1 MAEMTRSNVRRTR
14 WVRVALGL
22 VALLG
27 LTELGLRVA
36 GLGEFPTY
44 LKDDHFG
51 YIPKPNQA
59 GRFLQRNEWVFND
72 RSMGVATP
80 WQASDRTD
88 VLLVGNS
95 IVLGGNAY
103 DQPDKL
109 APLMQSQ
116 LSASCSVWPVAAGG
130 WATVNEFR
138 YLDRRPDVV
147 AGADF
152 FVWEYMAHQMGG
164 VASWSRP
171 ALHPLER
178 PLWLTGHVV
187 GKALDQRFPTAARF
201 EVKAASDEAPY
212 FAEFEAM
219 LARLNQA
226 SGRRPA
232 GVIFLYPDL
241 NQLNMAR
248 AGKEW
253 LPDRAEV
260 QRLAAR
266 HGVVLIDL
274 AAMPQW
280 KAALY
285 KDGVHPSREG
295 NVVLSVILASEIRRL
310 AQGC

>member
-1 MAEMTRSNVRRTR
+1 MIRSNARRTR
-14 WVRVALGL
+14 WVRVALAL

-44 LKDDHFG
+44 LKDEHFG

-72 RSMGVATP
+72 RSMGVPAP

-103 DQPDKL
+103 DQSDKL
-109 APLMQSQ
+109 APLMQSK
-116 LSASCSVWPVAAGG
+116 LSASCSVWPLAAGG
-130 WATVNEFR
+130 WSTVNEFR
-138 YLDRRPDVV
+138 YLDRHPDVV

-164 VASWSRP
+164 LAKWSRP

-178 PLWLTGHVV
+178 PLWLTGYVV

-212 FAEFEAM
+212 FTEFETM
-219 LARLNQA
+219 LERLNQA

-241 NQLNMAR
+241 QQLEMAR

-260 QRLAAR
+260 QRMAAR

-285 KDGVHPSREG
+285 KDGVHPTREG
-295 NVVLSVILASEIRRL
+295 NVVLSGILASEIRRL
-310 AQGC
+310 AHGC

>member
-1 MAEMTRSNVRRTR
+1 MIKSNARRTR

-44 LKDDHFG
+44 LRDDQFG

-88 VLLVGNS
+88 ILLVGNS

-103 DQPDKL
+103 NQSDKL

-116 LSASCSVWPVAAGG
+116 LRASCSVWPVAAGG

-138 YLDRRPDVV
+138 YLDRQPDVV
-147 AGADF
+147 AGANF
-152 FVWEYMAHQMGG
+152 FVWEYMANQMGG
-164 VASWSRP
+164 LASWSRST
-171 ALHPLER
+171 LHPLER
-178 PLWLTGHVV
+178 PLWLTGYVV

-201 EVKAASDEAPY
+201 EVKAPSDEAPY
-212 FAEFEAM
+212 FAEFETM
-219 LARLNQA
+219 LERLTQA

-241 NQLNMAR
+241 QQLEMAR

-266 HGVVLIDL
+266 HGVMLIDL

-280 KAALY
+280 KAGLY
-285 KDGVHPSREG
+285 KDGVHPSVEG
-295 NVVLSVILASEIRRL
+295 NAVMATILANEIRRL
-310 AQGC
+310 AHGC

>member
-1 MAEMTRSNVRRTR
+1 MMSGNVRRTR

-22 VALLG
+22 IALLG

-51 YIPKPNQA
+51 YVPKPNQA

-72 RSMGVATP
+72 RSMGVAEP
-80 WQASDRTD
+80 WRPGDRTD
-88 VLLVGNS
+88 ILLVGNS
-95 IVLGGNAY
+95 VVLGGNAY
-103 DQPDKL
+103 NQPDKL
-109 APLMQSQ
+109 APIMQSQ

-130 WATVNEFR
+130 WSTVNEFR
-138 YLDRRPDVV
+138 YLDRQADVV
-147 AGADF
+147 SGADF
-152 FVWEYMAHQMGG
+152 FVWEYMAHQMDGL
-164 VASWSRP
+164 ASWSRP
-171 ALHPLER
+171 TLHPLER

-187 GKALDQRFPTAARF
+187 GKALEQRFPTAARF
-201 EVKAASDEAPY
+201 EEKAPSDEAPY

-219 LARLNQA
+219 LERLNQA

-241 NQLNMAR
+241 SQLEMAR
-248 AGKEW
+248 VGKEW

-260 QRLAAR
+260 QRVAAR
-266 HGVVLIDL
+266 RGVVLIDL

-280 KAALY
+280 KAELY
-285 KDGVHPSREG
+285 KDGVHPTREG
-295 NVVLSVILASEIRRL
+295 NVVIATILANEVRRL
-310 AQGC
+310 AHGC

>member
-1 MAEMTRSNVRRTR
+1 MTRSNARRTR

-51 YIPKPNQA
+51 YVPKPNQA

-72 RSMGVATP
+72 RSMGVARP

-201 EVKAASDEAPY
+201 EVKATSDEAPY

-219 LARLNQA
+219 LARLAQA

-241 NQLNMAR
+241 QQLEMAR

-260 QRLAAR
+260 QRVAAR

-295 NVVLSVILASEIRRL
+295 NVVLSGILANEMRRL

>member
-1 MAEMTRSNVRRTR
+1 MMKNRVGRPR
-14 WVRVALGL
+14 WARVALAL

-44 LKDDHFG
+44 LMDDHFG

-72 RSMGVATP
+72 RSMGVAEP
-80 WQASDRTD
+80 WRRGDRTD
-88 VLLVGNS
+88 ILLVGNS
-95 IVLGGNAY
+95 VVLGGNAY
-103 DQPDKL
+103 NQPDKL

-138 YLDRRPDVV
+138 YLDRYPDVV
-147 AGADF
+147 AGANF
-152 FVWEYMAHQMGG
+152 FVWEYMAHQMEG
-164 VASWSRP
+164 VATWSRP
-171 ALHPLER
+171 AWHPLER
-178 PLWLTGHVV
+178 PLWLTGYVV
-187 GKALDQRFPTAARF
+187 GKALDQRFATAARF
-201 EVKAASDEAPY
+201 EVKAPIDEAPY

-219 LARLNQA
+219 LERLNQA

-241 NQLNMAR
+241 NQLEMAR

-260 QRLAAR
+260 QRIAAR
-266 HGVVLIDL
+266 RGVVLIDL

-280 KAALY
+280 KASLY
-285 KDGVHPSREG
+285 KDGLHPTREG
-295 NVVLSVILASEIRRL
+295 NVVMATILSNEIRRI
-310 AQGC
+310 AKGC

>member
-1 MAEMTRSNVRRTR
+1 MMSGNVRRTR

-22 VALLG
+22 IALLG

-51 YIPKPNQA
+51 YVPKPNQA

-72 RSMGVATP
+72 RSMGVAEP
-80 WQASDRTD
+80 WRPGDRTD
-88 VLLVGNS
+88 ILLVGNS
-95 IVLGGNAY
+95 VVLGGNAY
-103 DQPDKL
+103 NQPDKL
-109 APLMQSQ
+109 APIMQSQ

-130 WATVNEFR
+130 WSTVNEFR
-138 YLDRRPDVV
+138 YLDRQADVV
-147 AGADF
+147 SGADF
-152 FVWEYMAHQMGG
+152 FVWEYMAHQMEG
-164 VASWSRP
+164 VATWSRP
-171 ALHPLER
+171 AWHPLER
-178 PLWLTGHVV
+178 PLWLTGYVV
-187 GKALDQRFPTAARF
+187 GKALDQRFATAARF
-201 EVKAASDEAPY
+201 EVKAPIDEAPY

-219 LARLNQA
+219 LERLNQA

-241 NQLNMAR
+241 SQLEMAR
-248 AGKEW
+248 VGKEW

-260 QRLAAR
+260 QRVAAR

-280 KAALY
+280 KPALY
-285 KDGVHPSREG
+285 KDGSIQASR
-295 NVVLSVILASEIRRL
+295 ATR
-310 AQGC
+310 